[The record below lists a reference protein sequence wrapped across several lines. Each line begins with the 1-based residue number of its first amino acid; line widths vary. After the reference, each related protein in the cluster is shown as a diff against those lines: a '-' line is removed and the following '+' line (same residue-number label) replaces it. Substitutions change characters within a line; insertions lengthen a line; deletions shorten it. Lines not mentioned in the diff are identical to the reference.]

1 MNKTLK
7 TKKSFIL
14 IVEDEWMIADA
25 CRMILEAEGYE
36 VAVVNEGQQALDF
49 LKEKVPNIILLDL
62 RMPVMDGL
70 EFLRQVDLLKNFPDL
85 PVIVFSNYDVQKD
98 VDEAYS
104 YGATRYILKAWASPK
119 ELAKVV
125 KETLANGSKR

>member
-1 MNKTLK
+1 MNKNVSK
-7 TKKSFIL
+7 KKSHIL
-14 IVEDEWMIADA
+14 IIEDEWMIADS
-25 CRMILEAEGYE
+25 CRIILETEGYTVS
-36 VAVVNEGQQALDF
+36 VAGEGQQALEF
-49 LKEKVPNIILLDL
+49 LEKITPDLILLDL

-70 EFLRQVDLLKNFPDL
+70 EFLRQVDLPNNFPDL

-125 KETLANGSKR
+125 KETLANHSKR